1 MHRPPGLRYETAM
14 PARFALDGRIALVT
28 GASSGLGRH
37 FARTLAGA
45 GAAVAVAARRREP
58 LDRLVAEIVRDGGR
72 ALAVEID
79 VTDGESVRAGC
90 ATAAA
95 SLGTLDVV
103 VNNAGISIVKPPL
116 ELPDADWDA
125 VVDTNLRGAWLVAQ
139 TTAKALVAAGRPG
152 RIVNI
157 ASIVGQR
164 TIGHLAP
171 YAAAKAGLLHLTRV
185 LAMEWARHGIQV
197 NAIAPGYVE
206 TDLNRAFWSTPPGR
220 RLVERI
226 PQRRL
231 GRPEDLDGPLLLLAS
246 DAGAF
251 MTGSVLVVDGGH
263 AVATL

>member
-1 MHRPPGLRYETAM
+1 MRD
-14 PARFALDGRIALVT
+14 RFDLSGRCALVT

-37 FARTLAGA
+37 FAITLARA
-45 GAAVAVAARRREP
+45 GAAVAAAARRRDR
-58 LDRLVAEIVRDGGR
+58 LDALVAEIGAAGGR
-72 ALAVEID
+72 AVAVAMD
-79 VTDGESVRAGC
+79 VTNGESIRAAC
-90 ATAAA
+90 SKAAA
-95 SLGTLDVV
+95 ELGPLDVV
-103 VNNAGISIVKPPL
+103 VNNAGISVVKAPL
-116 ELPDADWDA
+116 ALEDAEWDA
-125 VVDTNLRGAWLVAQ
+125 VVGTNLRGAWLVAQ
-139 TTAKALVAAGRPG
+139 TTARALVEANRPG

-157 ASIVGQR
+157 ASIVGLR
-164 TIGHLAP
+164 TIGHLVP

-206 TDLNRAFWSTPPGR
+206 TELNRDFWSSSAGR
-220 RLVERI
+220 RLIERI

-263 AVATL
+263 TVTSL